1 MRNSG
6 CATPVD
12 STVQA
17 DADKG
22 NSVIGLAALIADFL
36 RSRSVAASRQS
47 PPRSKHAPSDAKHG
61 AVMWNLAKIL
71 GLPASCPM
79 PLSASAQDYRSKP
92 IRLVV
97 PFPPGGPS
105 DIIGRVL
112 GQKMQE
118 LLGQLVIIDNRAGA
132 GGVLGTDNV
141 AKSEPDGYSIA
152 IASAGALAISSALQE
167 KVLYDSLKDLAAITL
182 VAKVPELL
190 VASTTVPVSNVK
202 ELVALAKAKPG
213 AINYG
218 STGPGS
224 MPHLA
229 GELFRT
235 SAQIDIVHVPY
246 RGAAS
251 AVNDLVGHQVQIMF
265 LDVPILLPQIQA
277 GAIKALAVGS
287 KLRVPSLPDLPTM
300 NALGYPQIE
309 ADNWYGMVA
318 PARTP
323 RPIIAKLNAAAVAAM
338 KAPEVQEKLAS
349 QGAILIGDTPEQF
362 AAYMASEI
370 VKWAKVVQAAG
381 IKVNKNHGGQTGRQG
396 GDRRRRG
403 LHRTW
408 LGQWTCD
415 GGYLRARGRQGF
427 CGRPRCGID
436 ARDGRAGARSGRREY
451 DPPVRCD
458 RRQCGCRHDRCLPGG
473 PWSDRHSGQQCRRLG
488 RGRSCG
494 VVRRCLGWPARLQSH
509 HRIPRLQACPSRHG
523 PAKGRG
529 RCQHILG
536 FGNSLQ
542 RLAAG
547 RLRRREGRRY

>member
-1 MRNSG
+1 
-6 CATPVD
+6 
-12 STVQA
+12 
-17 DADKG
+17 
-22 NSVIGLAALIADFL
+22 
-36 RSRSVAASRQS
+36 
-47 PPRSKHAPSDAKHG
+47 
-61 AVMWNLAKIL
+61 MWNLAKIL
-71 GLPASCPM
+71 GLLALCAMS
-79 PLSASAQDYRSKP
+79 LSANAQDYPSKP
-92 IRLVV
+92 VRLVV
-97 PFPPGGPS
+97 PFPPGGPN

-167 KVLYDSLKDLAAITL
+167 KVLYDPLKDLAAITL

-246 RGAAS
+246 RGAAP

-277 GAIKALAVGS
+277 GAIKALAVGG
-287 KLRVPSLPDLPTM
+287 KLRVPSLPDLSTM
-300 NALGYPQIE
+300 NELGYPQIE

-323 RPIIAKLNAAAVAAM
+323 RPIIAKLNAVAVAAM

-349 QGAILIGDTPEQF
+349 QGAILVGDTPEEF

-370 VKWAKVVQAAG
+370 VKWAKVVQTAG
-381 IKVNKNHGGQTGRQG
+381 IKVN
-396 GDRRRRG
+396 
-403 LHRTW
+403 
-408 LGQWTCD
+408 
-415 GGYLRARGRQGF
+415 
-427 CGRPRCGID
+427 
-436 ARDGRAGARSGRREY
+436 
-451 DPPVRCD
+451 
-458 RRQCGCRHDRCLPGG
+458 
-473 PWSDRHSGQQCRRLG
+473 
-488 RGRSCG
+488 
-494 VVRRCLGWPARLQSH
+494 
-509 HRIPRLQACPSRHG
+509 
-523 PAKGRG
+523 
-529 RCQHILG
+529 
-536 FGNSLQ
+536 
-542 RLAAG
+542 
-547 RLRRREGRRY
+547 

>member
-71 GLPASCPM
+71 GLLALCTM
-79 PLSASAQDYRSKP
+79 PLSANAQDYPSKP

-97 PFPPGGPS
+97 PCPPGGPS

-190 VASTTVPVSNVK
+190 VASTTVPVANVK
-202 ELVALAKAKPG
+202 ELIALAKAKPG
-213 AINYG
+213 TINYG

-235 SAQIDIVHVPY
+235 SAQLDIVHVPY
-246 RGAAS
+246 RVAPP

-265 LDVPILLPQIQA
+265 LDVPVLLPQIQA
-277 GAIKALAVGS
+277 GAIKALAVGGR
-287 KLRVPSLPDLPTM
+287 LRVPSLSYLPTM
-300 NALGYPQIE
+300 NELGYSQIE

-349 QGAILIGDTPEQF
+349 QGAVLVGDTPEEF

-370 VKWAKVVQAAG
+370 VKWAKVVQTAG
-381 IKVNKNHGGQTGRQG
+381 IKVN
-396 GDRRRRG
+396 
-403 LHRTW
+403 
-408 LGQWTCD
+408 
-415 GGYLRARGRQGF
+415 
-427 CGRPRCGID
+427 
-436 ARDGRAGARSGRREY
+436 
-451 DPPVRCD
+451 
-458 RRQCGCRHDRCLPGG
+458 
-473 PWSDRHSGQQCRRLG
+473 
-488 RGRSCG
+488 
-494 VVRRCLGWPARLQSH
+494 
-509 HRIPRLQACPSRHG
+509 
-523 PAKGRG
+523 
-529 RCQHILG
+529 
-536 FGNSLQ
+536 
-542 RLAAG
+542 
-547 RLRRREGRRY
+547 